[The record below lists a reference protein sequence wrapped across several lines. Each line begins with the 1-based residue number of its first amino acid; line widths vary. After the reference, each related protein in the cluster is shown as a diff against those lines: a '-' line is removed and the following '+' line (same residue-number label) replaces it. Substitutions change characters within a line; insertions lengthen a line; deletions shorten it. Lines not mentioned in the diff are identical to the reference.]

1 MEWRHRGVG
10 GPRWGLEGGGREGQT
25 PRPRPRR
32 ADPPTPPPP
41 LCSRQMLCV
50 GGSHYPLGWSF
61 LSIARVPCGWAPG
74 DVWTAD
80 ALLPAGARLE
90 YKYVILEEQGWT
102 RQTRSDAEGV
112 VEYEWRSGGSAPAPP
127 PAPAVVARAM
137 AIVAWQPGA
146 NRVLAVPSEEELAAL
161 RPGVAVA
168 REPARPRRAR
178 PFSTPPLPMA
188 RPPTAPGASSSS
200 SCDSSDDDERC
211 VVDQAGTTETLSLD
225 ADGAPVLHRVD
236 VWGGGA
242 PSPTRMA

>member
-1 MEWRHRGVG
+1 
-10 GPRWGLEGGGREGQT
+10 
-25 PRPRPRR
+25 
-32 ADPPTPPPP
+32 
-41 LCSRQMLCV
+41 MLCV

-80 ALLPAGARLE
+80 TMLPAGARLE

-112 VEYEWRSGGSAPAPP
+112 VEYEWRSDSGSPSPP

-161 RPGVAVA
+161 RPGVSVS
-168 REPARPRRAR
+168 REPAVPRRAR
-178 PFSTPPLPMA
+178 PFGSAPLVGAPSTPGG
-188 RPPTAPGASSSS
+188 T

-211 VVDQAGTTETLSLD
+211 VVDQAGTTETLTLD
-225 ADGAPVLHRVD
+225 ADGVPVLHRVD

-242 PSPTRMA
+242 PSPTRMP